1 MAVVPALLQPTIF
14 SGFVCFSLYIYTHLH
29 THHTY
34 KTYIHTYIH
43 DHPCMH
49 TYYAHTCLHTFV
61 HMHTYMEFRALGG
74 V

>member
-14 SGFVCFSLYIYTHLH
+14 SGFVCFSLYIYTHI
-29 THHTY
+29 
-34 KTYIHTYIH
+34 YIHTIH
-43 DHPCMH
+43 TKHTYTHTCMH